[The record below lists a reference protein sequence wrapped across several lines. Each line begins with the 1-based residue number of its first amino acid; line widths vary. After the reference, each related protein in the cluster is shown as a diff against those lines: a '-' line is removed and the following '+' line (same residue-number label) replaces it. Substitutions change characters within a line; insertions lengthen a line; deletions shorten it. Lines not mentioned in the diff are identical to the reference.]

1 MCCCSSKKI
10 KLNEHNIFQ
19 IQHAVFKTF
28 KEIENQNNPFNALK
42 GYYGKYY
49 SFMHDGIM
57 KFTRELNGVFIR
69 LLQSQAEKGLS
80 IVNLPWCLTEISG
93 GSLNS
98 DKLVE
103 HISIISLVNP
113 LSNTE
118 KASVLFNSAAAEHGI
133 TDVDFF

>member
-1 MCCCSSKKI
+1 
-10 KLNEHNIFQ
+10 
-19 IQHAVFKTF
+19 
-28 KEIENQNNPFNALK
+28 
-42 GYYGKYY
+42 
-49 SFMHDGIM
+49 MHDGIM